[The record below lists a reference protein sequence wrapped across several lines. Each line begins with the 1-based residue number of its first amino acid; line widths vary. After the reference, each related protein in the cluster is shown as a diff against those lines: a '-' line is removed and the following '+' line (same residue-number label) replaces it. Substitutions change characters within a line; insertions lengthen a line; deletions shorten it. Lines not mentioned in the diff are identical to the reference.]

1 MTITMFIALSAVIIL
16 AGTALSVLM
25 YTSADRARN
34 FAANRPE
41 PTLNR

>member
-16 AGTALSVLM
+16 AGTALSGLM
-25 YTSADRARN
+25 YTSADCARV

>member
-1 MTITMFIALSAVIIL
+1 MTITMFIAISAVTIF
-16 AGTALSVLM
+16 AGAALSVLL
-25 YTSADRARN
+25 YTSADRARV